1 MVSAGARLLIERSG
15 FGTLCFV
22 LGQDTLFS
30 QCLSLTGVQIC
41 TGEVNAGGNP
51 AVD

>member
-15 FGTLCFV
+15 FGTLCCV

-30 QCLSLTGVQIC
+30 QCLSPTGVQIC
-41 TGEVNAGGNP
+41 TSEVNAGGNS